1 MKVEPWMMDYFDD
14 ADPDAGTLTY
24 WCKPCTEKNGV
35 KISIVWHIK
44 NSDSQKSVDQFL
56 KRHHWCNKDKEFQL
70 TKWAIDLQRELTD
83 AEKSFC
89 RECIKENW
97 SYDEILKRL
106 KEPRHVMPSRSI
118 MKNLF

>member
-1 MKVEPWMMDYFDD
+1 MKFDADMLDYFDD
-14 ADPDAGTLTY
+14 VNGEIVR
-24 WCKPCTEKNGV
+24 WCKPCTEDRGFKVYIPIRDKNKFEV
-35 KISIVWHIK
+35 KRFEKI
-44 NSDSQKSVDQFL
+44 
-56 KRHHWCNKDKEFQL
+56 HHWCNKDKEFQL

-106 KEPRHVMPSRSI
+106 KEPRHVMPSRSV